1 MTFHYAKLH
10 QNMPAAKSCR
20 FLYYPKFKLEVQIQ
34 MQKKEEIHRPLP
46 KVNYICI
53 AHVQTV
59 NSGAKIHIRS
69 VAQKECEENN
79 DSGTAIS
86 QSIHD
91 NA

>member
-1 MTFHYAKLH
+1 MCISIRNLG
-10 QNMPAAKSCR
+10 
-20 FLYYPKFKLEVQIQ
+20 PKFKLEVQIQ
-34 MQKKEEIHRPLP
+34 MQKKEEILRPLP

-79 DSGTAIS
+79 DSSSAT
-86 QSIHD
+86 
-91 NA
+91 